1 MRICGSWEARRERSE
16 IMDAQMD
23 RSPEVCKRRPLSRGV
38 VQSGGR
44 PDAEDLVALAA
55 ASGIHVEIVPV

>member
-1 MRICGSWEARRERSE
+1 
-16 IMDAQMD
+16 MD
-23 RSPEVCKRRPLSRGV
+23 RSPEVCKRRPLSCGV